1 MKQFI
6 VYEIATGK
14 FLRAGNCQDDA
25 LDQQVEGRPGE
36 AVMEATRDLIVVAE
50 MNLDPV
56 RVTLCAKIDA
66 EAESVRGRYITPGS
80 GQAMTYLAKQAE
92 AAAFLAD
99 PSVKTPFL
107 TAEADATETTVADL
121 AAVVAQ
127 NAAAWAVIGAKIE
140 GVRRCA
146 KIAVEA
152 ADNIA
157 VMHAASQIDWAA
169 ALA

>member
-14 FLRAGNCQDDA
+14 FLRSGNCQDDA
-25 LDQQVEGRPGE
+25 LDQQALGPGE
-36 AVMEATRDLIVVAE
+36 AAMLAGPDSLIVAE
-50 MNLDPV
+50 VNLAPV
-56 RVTLCAKIDA
+56 RTTLCAKIDA
-66 EAESVRGRYITPGS
+66 EAEAFRSQFITPGS

-92 AAAFLAD
+92 AAAVLTD
-99 PSVKTPFL
+99 PSVQTPFL
-107 TAEADATETTVADL
+107 TAEADATQTTVAEL
-121 AAVVAQ
+121 AAVVAE

-146 KIAVEA
+146 KINVEA